1 MDYSSDSI
9 SSPPLTV
16 GDRVWTEEGYSDH
29 GPMSERYS
37 KGLFC
42 IDRFRTRTESESAIC
57 FEGEILLTLG
67 SYGGFRGAEMNMQYD
82 SKSMKGQLDQEDRS
96 KWINF
101 FAPLATLQKI
111 PSRITTLPSTRLP
124 DSLTGSGAVEGGQVS
139 GLLVSLLD
147 TFLWMVPLGDRGGD
161 GSRRDAVRL
170 PSHPQ
175 KKTLYLNKLLIKRQC
190 IIPPTE
196 SEEAVLPMRHR
207 PRRRHH
213 HRRYRPQLI
222 RGNRSGHL

>member
-1 MDYSSDSI
+1 M
-9 SSPPLTV
+9 PT
-16 GDRVWTEEGYSDH
+16 H
-29 GPMSERYS
+29 YS

-42 IDRFRTRTESESAIC
+42 IGRFRTRTEFESAIC
-57 FEGEILLTLG
+57 FEGELLLSLG
-67 SYGGFRGAEMNMQYD
+67 PYGGFSGAEMNVQYD
-82 SKSMKGQLDQEDRS
+82 GKSVKGQLDQEDPS

-101 FAPLATLQKI
+101 FKPFAKLQKI
-111 PSRITTLPSTRLP
+111 PSRITTLPSTRLT

-147 TFLWMVPLGDRGGD
+147 TFLWMVPLGARGGD
-161 GSRRDAVRL
+161 GARRDAVRL

-175 KKTLYLNKLLIKRQC
+175 KKKLYLNKLLIKRQC